1 MIVKPETLK
10 DGRIILHITEND
22 GSPITSQELS
32 TEQST
37 GMFHSWVRKIMKE
50 QKTNILVIEL
60 EPEQK
65 ELVIQ
70 LRDMKP
76 EVEPKNTEKKDDK

>member
-76 EVEPKNTEKKDDK
+76 EVEPKKPEDNQ

>member
-1 MIVKPETLK
+1 MITKPETMK

-32 TEQST
+32 MQQST

-50 QKTNILVIEL
+50 LKTNTLCIDL
-60 EPEQK
+60 EAEQK

-70 LRDMKP
+70 LRDINKD
-76 EVEPKNTEKKDDK
+76 VEPEKKTESNQ